1 MQKERQRV
9 KKFALKNAGKTKRH
23 SLETRTTHRSEK
35 ATWPRCVP
43 RRHTT
48 MNVEN
53 ITPRV
58 RKLFKKKK
66 KKKTLSYS
74 SGRLSYGRPRNKGAA
89 DGPEN
94 ILVHQRRMINKDGV
108 EVSPAQEKLLEEDST
123 VVL

>member
-1 MQKERQRV
+1 MRATPPYNNECGEHNPKSQKTFQ
-9 KKFALKNAGKTKRH
+9 
-23 SLETRTTHRSEK
+23 
-35 ATWPRCVP
+35 
-43 RRHTT
+43 
-48 MNVEN
+48 
-53 ITPRV
+53 
-58 RKLFKKKK
+58 KKKK

-94 ILVHQRRMINKDGV
+94 ILVHQRRMINKDDV

>member
-53 ITPRV
+53 ITV
-58 RKLFKKKK
+58 SENFSKKKK